1 MTNKSMAKRVADRHI
16 RQATVYNRMRPT
28 DPAMYRVTR
37 KGPYWPYVL
46 KARGPNNRWSIY
58 FEREDLDFIK
68 EWFKAE
74 GIDPRKVTLVD
85 KENPRQKTV
94 VARAKRRKKP
104 QPMKTRMRAGK
115 ESKLLP
121 TLWVV
126 MDPTPDSLLID
137 ILWKTTTDRLPE
149 YILGSG
155 AARWRKEHAALH
167 DDEQS
172 AKKDALARL
181 RKIHGRKRLARVVVA
196 NLIQRPRKVGFDS
209 LPAETKNDILHN
221 LIELVPD
228 LRGYDSYDVKDL
240 LYGHDD
246 ELLRGMAKTKEVS
259 RAARNR
265 GTSDRAVEKLRDIL
279 QGRSSKFNL
288 DPVIVA
294 GNKFVDG
301 GHRTEAYAQEG
312 REWIPVVDI
321 TPLFDLPWKGWV
333 EESGFQKLAGY
344 KGNPDGKDIYP
355 NEINHGARG
364 EPLAGGTDVMRRLQN
379 ELLHEQGND
388 DWKRPESPK
397 VASLPDDFDEAEAYL
412 NENLVNFPKKSDW
425 WLPAHNLGVNMTL
438 MGKINLWVYSIFP
451 TAAMVKGLDAA
462 FRPEGVDP
470 VTEPAGLVI
479 RPMWVP
485 HPKYRKEFPVTL
497 KTVELLVQM
506 AQQAVTVG
514 ETAQRQL
521 KQIEAHAGITI
532 PTGIKAKVIR
542 EAPQIAAR
550 RWGVNRLRVKSTFI
564 PLDGRKPIPM
574 PS

>member
-1 MTNKSMAKRVADRHI
+1 MMGLRERVVHRFLAK
-16 RQATVYNRMRPT
+16 
-28 DPAMYRVTR
+28 
-37 KGPYWPYVL
+37 G
-46 KARGPNNRWSIY
+46 
-58 FEREDLDFIK
+58 
-68 EWFKAE
+68 
-74 GIDPRKVTLVD
+74 
-85 KENPRQKTV
+85 
-94 VARAKRRKKP
+94 KK
-104 QPMKTRMRAGK
+104 
-115 ESKLLP
+115 SKLLP

-126 MDPTPDSLLID
+126 IDPTPDSLLID

-181 RKIHGRKRLARVVVA
+181 KKIHGGGIPEWVL
-196 NLIQRPRKVGFDS
+196 
-209 LPAETKNDILHN
+209 
-221 LIELVPD
+221 
-228 LRGYDSYDVKDL
+228 
-240 LYGHDD
+240 
-246 ELLRGMAKTKEVS
+246 KT
-259 RAARNR
+259 AAL
-265 GTSDRAVEKLRDIL
+265 DR
-279 QGRSSKFNL
+279 RS
-288 DPVIVA
+288 
-294 GNKFVDG
+294 
-301 GHRTEAYAQEG
+301 
-312 REWIPVVDI
+312 
-321 TPLFDLPWKGWV
+321 
-333 EESGFQKLAGY
+333 GY

-355 NEINHGARG
+355 NEINHGAKG

-379 ELLHEQGND
+379 DLLHEQGND
-388 DWKRPESPK
+388 TWRRPESPK
-397 VASLPDDFDEAEAYL
+397 VASLPADFDEAEAYL
-412 NENLVNFPKKSDW
+412 NENMVKFPKKNGW

-438 MGKINLWVYSIFP
+438 LGKINLWVYSIFP

-462 FRPEGVDP
+462 FRSEGVDP

-497 KTVELLVQM
+497 KTVELLIQM

-550 RWGVNRLRVKSTFI
+550 RWGVNRLRLKSTFI